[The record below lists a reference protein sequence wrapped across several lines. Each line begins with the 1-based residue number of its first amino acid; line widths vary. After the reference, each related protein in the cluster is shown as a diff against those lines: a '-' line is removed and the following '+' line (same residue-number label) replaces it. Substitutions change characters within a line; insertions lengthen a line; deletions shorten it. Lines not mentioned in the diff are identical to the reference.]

1 MNNVVFLKTAV
12 VALTTSA
19 YLGITSTAQA
29 AIFTSKSAFLNATS
43 GLTTV
48 DFEGLTPPDTVASI
62 NNSTISGVTFSDTQ
76 SFTFVI
82 NCAAFPNNFSNCN
95 TTIPLV
101 GPTSIA
107 STGTASN
114 TITATL
120 PAGITAVGVDLL
132 PYSLNQDYTV
142 SISTGE
148 TETITINNDVKFIGF
163 TSTTPITSLSI
174 FSTEGQVFD
183 NLVYGQA
190 NGNPP
195 PIGTPEPSIMLGLL
209 TVSGIGFSQ
218 LKRTKEE

>member
-1 MNNVVFLKTAV
+1 MNNTIFLKTAV
-12 VALTTSA
+12 IALTTSA
-19 YLGITSTAQA
+19 YFGITSAAQA

-43 GLTTV
+43 GQTTV
-48 DFEGLTPPDTVASI
+48 DFEGLIQPDTSSSLQ
-62 NNSTISGVTFSDTQ
+62 NLTTQGVTFIGSIDGGYLL
-76 SFTFVI
+76 
-82 NCAAFPNNFSNCN
+82 NCATFPNNFANCN

-101 GPTSIA
+101 GSTTIA
-107 STGTASN
+107 GTGAASN

-148 TETITINNDVKFIGF
+148 SETITINNDVKFIGF
-163 TSTTPITSLSI
+163 TSATPITSLNI

-190 NGNPP
+190 NVNPP
-195 PIGTPEPSIMLGLL
+195 PTGVPEPSAMLGLL
-209 TVSGIGFSQ
+209 AISGIGLSQ
-218 LKRTKEE
+218 LKGRKGN